1 MFKRLAPATS
11 LLSSLL
17 AIVCP
22 LCIPAFGAL
31 LASIGLGFAVNFQF
45 LRGLVVALLLISLC
59 SLAWSA
65 RVHKQWTIVFPG
77 ALGAV
82 LVYTGRYVWYSL
94 PLMLIGA
101 FMLIS
106 ASLWNVK
113 AKFACQECDGDG
125 KKHSW

>member
-11 LLSSLL
+11 VLSSFL

-59 SLAWSA
+59 SLGWSA
-65 RVHKQWTIVFPG
+65 RVHKHWRIFFCG

-82 LVYTGRYVWYSL
+82 WVYAGRYVWYSV
-94 PLMLIGA
+94 PVMLIGA
-101 FMLIS
+101 LTLIS
-106 ASLWNVK
+106 ASVWNLK
-113 AKFACQECDGDG
+113 AKVACQACDGDG
-125 KKHSW
+125 KH